1 MRYPI
6 GVQSFEQIVEG
17 GYVYVDKTQLVYD
30 LVHNTT
36 TCFLGRPRRFGKS
49 LLVSTL
55 ECYFRGRKDLFKG
68 LAMERLEKDWKQ
80 YPVFRIDFNGYNFTK
95 CGELEAALQEFV
107 AQQEKVYGKESTAL
121 TLNSRFKAV
130 LRKAHEQTGLRA
142 VVLVDEYDKPL
153 LDVLDMGLRIKI
165 DGEERLLEDW
175 HRQVLKS
182 FYGVFKA
189 ASDDLQFVFLT
200 GVTKFSQVSVFS
212 DLNQLDDISMSVAYD
227 SICGITEE
235 ELRVQLAE
243 PIREMAKAYMLSEE
257 NLRRELKMQY
267 DGYHFSLAMT
277 DIYNPFSILNA
288 LKYKVI
294 DNYWF
299 RTGTPTYLVRLL
311 NHAHE
316 NMNELT
322 GKYYPTQSFV
332 DYKADVEAP
341 LPMIYQSGYLTIK
354 SYNHRT
360 NSYLLDFPN
369 DEVKIGFSTLL
380 ASNYLKPK
388 ESPDVWVVSVI
399 RAMDSGDLAQLCTL
413 FTSFFASI
421 PYSQRRKDSEREKER
436 YFQYTFYLIMRMISS
451 YTIFVEKEQSEGRVD
466 CFVETANDVYI
477 FEFKRDGTAD
487 EALAQIET
495 KGYAREYGADKRRVH
510 KIGCCFSSTTGT
522 IDDWKALG

>member
-17 GYVYVDKTQLVYD
+17 DYVYVDKTQLVYD

-107 AQQEKVYGKESTAL
+107 AQQEIVYGKESTAL

-200 GVTKFSQVSVFS
+200 GVTKFSQISVFS
-212 DLNQLDDISMSVAYD
+212 DLNQLDDISMDERYEA
-227 SICGITEE
+227 ICGITEN
-235 ELRVQLAE
+235 ELRSVFGHQVQVMAAKYRMSDE
-243 PIREMAKAYMLSEE
+243 EMMA
-257 NLRRELKMQY
+257 RLKRKY
-267 DGYHFSLAMT
+267 DGYHFSQTML

-288 LKYKVI
+288 LSKSI
-294 DNYWF
+294 LADYWF
-299 RTGTPTYLVRLL
+299 RTGSPTYLIRLL
-311 NHAHE
+311 AHCNE
-316 NMNELT
+316 NLNELI
-322 GKYYPTQSFV
+322 GKYYSTASFI
-332 DYKADVEAP
+332 DYKADTEAP

-354 SYNHRT
+354 SYDFNT
-360 NSYLLDFPN
+360 DSYLLDFPN
-369 DEVKIGFSTLL
+369 DEVKMGFSTLL

-413 FTSFFASI
+413 FTSFFASM

-466 CFVETANDVYI
+466 CVVETANDVYI

-510 KIGCCFSSTTGT
+510 KIGCCFSSTMGT